1 MSTEDRQMEDRLAA
15 LEQRLQAAEDHLE
28 ILNLISAYGPLADSC
43 SVDACVD
50 QWVPGGG
57 YSYGLNEGGSR
68 RLEAPEA
75 LRNVWEQAGHVELTK
90 VGSAHMAATPKITV
104 HGDQADA
111 VGYSLVIKRE
121 HDRWFVWRAAI
132 NHWTLVRT
140 AKGWRVQEKHNRTL
154 DGSDESHEVMR
165 RILNI

>member
-1 MSTEDRQMEDRLAA
+1 MSTEDRLKAIEERL
-15 LEQRLQAAEDHLE
+15 RAAEDHLE

-43 SVDACVD
+43 CVD
-50 QWVPGGG
+50 EAAGQWIEGGGYNYGTPGGG
-57 YSYGLNEGGSR
+57 TQ

-75 LRNVWEQAGHVELTK
+75 IRNVWAQQGHIDLTRT
-90 VGSAHMAATPKITV
+90 GSAHMAATPKISV
-104 HGDQADA
+104 RGDAAQA

-121 HDRWFVWRAAI
+121 GDRWFVWRAAI

-140 AKGWRVQEKHNRTL
+140 PEGWRVQEKFNRTL

-165 RILNI
+165 RILAI

>member
-1 MSTEDRQMEDRLAA
+1 MSIEDRLAA

-43 SVDACVD
+43 SVEAAKD

-57 YSYGLNEGGSR
+57 YNYGMPGGGTQ
-68 RLEAPEA
+68 RLEAPEP
-75 LRNVWEQAGHVELTK
+75 LGNVWRQEGHVELTK
-90 VGSAHMAATPKITV
+90 TGSAHMAATPKIAV
-104 HGDQADA
+104 KGDKADA

-121 HDRWFVWRAAI
+121 GERWFVWRAAI

-140 AKGWRVQEKHNRTL
+140 PKGWRVEEKFNRTL
-154 DGSDESHEVMR
+154 DGSEASHEVMR
-165 RILNI
+165 RILSI

>member
-1 MSTEDRQMEDRLAA
+1 MTTEDRIAA
-15 LEQRLQAAEDHLE
+15 LEKRLQTAEDHLE

-43 SVDACVD
+43 SVEEAIA

-57 YSYGLNEGGSR
+57 YNYGLPGGGSH
-68 RLEAPEA
+68 RLEAPEP
-75 LRNVWEQAGHVELTK
+75 LGNVWRQEGHVELTRT
-90 VGSAHMAATPKITV
+90 GSAHMSATPRIV
-104 HGDQADA
+104 VRGDAADA

-121 HDRWFVWRAAI
+121 GDRWFVWRAAI

-140 AKGWRVQEKHNRTL
+140 PQGWRVQEKFNRTL

-165 RILNI
+165 RIKAL

>member
-1 MSTEDRQMEDRLAA
+1 MAMTTEDRLAA

-43 SVDACVD
+43 SVDAAID

-57 YSYGLNEGGSR
+57 YNYGMPDGGTR
-68 RLEAPEA
+68 RLEAPEP
-75 LRNVWEQAGHVELTK
+75 LGEVWRQAGHVELTK
-90 VGSAHMAATPKITV
+90 TGSAHMAATPKITV
-104 HGDQADA
+104 NGDNADA

-121 HDRWFVWRAAI
+121 GERWFVWRAAV

-140 AKGWRVQEKHNRTL
+140 ARGWRVQEKFNRTL
-154 DGSDESHEVMR
+154 DGSDESHEVMK
-165 RILNI
+165 RILTL

>member
-1 MSTEDRQMEDRLAA
+1 MSIEERVAA
-15 LEQRLQAAEDHLE
+15 LETRLRKAEDHLE

-43 SVDACVD
+43 SVEAAAA

-57 YSYGLNEGGSR
+57 YNYGTPDGGTQ
-68 RLEAPEA
+68 RLEAPGPI
-75 LRNVWEQAGHVELTK
+75 EQIWRQKGHVELTST
-90 VGSAHMAATPKITV
+90 GSAHMSATPKIAV
-104 HGDQADA
+104 RGDEADA

-121 HDRWFVWRAAI
+121 GERWFVWRAAI

-140 AKGWRVQEKHNRTL
+140 AGGWRVQEKFNRTL

-165 RILNI
+165 RILDL

>member
-1 MSTEDRQMEDRLAA
+1 MTTEDRIAA
-15 LEQRLQAAEDHLE
+15 LEKRLQTAEDHLE

-43 SVDACVD
+43 SVEETIE

-57 YSYGLNEGGSR
+57 CNYGKPGGGSH
-68 RLEAPEA
+68 RLEAPEP
-75 LRNVWEQAGHVELTK
+75 LGNVWRQEGHIELTRT
-90 VGSAHMAATPKITV
+90 GSAHMAATPRIVVK
-104 HGDQADA
+104 GDRADA

-121 HDRWFVWRAAI
+121 GDRWFVWRAAI

-140 AKGWRVQEKHNRTL
+140 PEGWRVQEKFNRTL

-165 RILNI
+165 RILAI